1 MEKTK
6 VTYTIGDV
14 PVANETEM
22 SDKDREF
29 LDAAFTYHSPT
40 GDQITDLQAI
50 TIAGR
55 TLAAT
60 ILAHV
65 PPSADRSTA
74 LRLVREARMWANSG
88 IVNFGKL

>member
-1 MEKTK
+1 MAQTK
-6 VTYTIGDV
+6 VAYSIGDV
-14 PVANETEM
+14 PVADEAAM

-29 LDAAFTYHSPT
+29 LDAAFTYHAPT
-40 GDQITDLQAI
+40 GDQVTDLQAV

-55 TLAAT
+55 TFAAT